1 LDFQNETVIKLN
13 TISTSVNQIEEM
25 NKRLNE
31 NIQKGS
37 GNSDMKFTLMNEKLE
52 KKFEEYES
60 QFESSSDRI
69 TKLEE

>member
-1 LDFQNETVIKLN
+1 MDFQNETVIKLN

-25 NKRLNE
+25 NKRLSE